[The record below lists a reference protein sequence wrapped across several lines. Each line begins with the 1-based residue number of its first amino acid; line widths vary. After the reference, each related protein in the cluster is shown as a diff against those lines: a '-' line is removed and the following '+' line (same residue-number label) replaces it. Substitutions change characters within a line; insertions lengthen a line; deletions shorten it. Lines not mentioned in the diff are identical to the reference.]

1 MPDKLNERRASIRTP
16 DPGHCARP
24 NGAISREGLLV
35 RQVKVWS
42 PWFQHRV
49 QFGLVVGLTLAIL
62 LCPETARGQ
71 LSKAVTAS
79 KAAPQEPEKPQDA
92 LHRTTPRGTV
102 LGFLNAAYNQKY
114 DIAAQYLN
122 TRATGRDAANL
133 ARQLFFVLDRG
144 LPAKL
149 NNVSNDPLGSQTD
162 PVDSRRELIGS
173 VVTERG
179 GGVDVYLERVDRPD
193 GPSIWLFSRQTL
205 ADIPDVYDEIN
216 TTAVESMVPDFLF
229 RRYFGVTLFGWT
241 FFLLFL
247 PLLYVALSLINRLVG
262 AGVGYALRRW
272 AHRENPRNLTI
283 LPHPVR
289 LLILSATVFLT
300 LREVDLSLI
309 ARQAGSTMAALLLI
323 AAFVWAMFLVNA
335 RCEVYLKRRMESRG
349 RLSATAVLRP
359 LRSLMDLIAVIVGF
373 IFFLHTFGIN
383 PTATLAGL
391 GVGGIAIAL
400 AAQKTL
406 ENVIGGASL
415 IMDGVVRVGET
426 FRIGDVVGTIEIIGL
441 RSTRVR
447 TLDRTMVTIP
457 NGQMATMTLENL
469 SARDQFWLRHL
480 IEIEFGTEPTA
491 LNSVLADVRSLLE
504 RDARVIRGSTRVR
517 FLRFAESSLELEVFA
532 YVVARDWNQF
542 LEIQE
547 DVLIKIRQLINAA
560 GAMIACPSRAIY
572 LKNEIGVDGSSLQAT
587 RGGPISDADKEARR
601 EIHRR

>member
-1 MPDKLNERRASIRTP
+1 MPAKVNERRSKFRTP
-16 DPGHCARP
+16 DRGHCARA
-24 NGAISREGLLV
+24 NGTISRECVLV

-42 PWFQHRV
+42 PWFHHRIR
-49 QFGLVVGLTLAIL
+49 FGLVVGLALVIL
-62 LCPETARGQ
+62 ICPEAAPAQ
-71 LSKAVTAS
+71 LSRAVTAS
-79 KAAPQEPEKPQDA
+79 KSAPPQPEKSQDA

-122 TRATGRDAANL
+122 TRATGRHAANL

-205 ADIPDVYDEIN
+205 VDIPDVYNEIN
-216 TTAVESMVPDFLF
+216 TTTVENMVPDFLL
-229 RRYFGVTLFGWT
+229 RRYLGATLFGWA

-262 AGVGYALRRW
+262 TGAGYALRRW
-272 AHRENPRNLTI
+272 AHRENVRNPTI

-300 LREVDLSLI
+300 VREVSLSLI
-309 ARQAGSTMAALLLI
+309 ARQGGSTMAALLLI

-335 RCEVYLKRRMESRG
+335 RCEVYLRRRMESRG
-349 RLSATAVLRP
+349 RLGATAVLRP
-359 LRSLMDLIAVIVGF
+359 LRSLMDLVAIIVGF
-373 IFFLHTFGIN
+373 IFVLHTFGIN

-406 ENVIGGASL
+406 ENIIGGASL

-426 FRIGDVVGTIEIIGL
+426 FKIGEVVGSIEVIGL
-441 RSTRVR
+441 RSTRLR
-447 TLDRTMVTIP
+447 TFDRTIVTIP

-480 IEIEFGTEPTA
+480 IEVEFGTEPAA

-504 RDARVIRGSTRVR
+504 GDGRVLPGSARVR

-532 YVVARDWNQF
+532 YIIARGWNHF

-547 DVLIKIRQLINAA
+547 DVLIKIRQLIDEA
-560 GAMIACPSRAIY
+560 GAEIACPSRAIY
-572 LKNEIGVDGSSLQAT
+572 LKNQIGVDGSSLEEA
-587 RGGPISDADKEARR
+587 RGGPIADKEARH
-601 EIHRR
+601 EMHRQ

>member
-1 MPDKLNERRASIRTP
+1 MPAEVNERRSKIRTP
-16 DPGHCARP
+16 DRGHCARP
-24 NGAISREGLLV
+24 NGTISREGVLV
-35 RQVKVWS
+35 RQVNVWS
-42 PWFQHRV
+42 SWFHHRV
-49 QFGLVVGLTLAIL
+49 QFGLVAGLTLAIL
-62 LCPETARGQ
+62 ICPEIAPGQ
-71 LSKAVTAS
+71 LSRAVTAS
-79 KAAPQEPEKPQDA
+79 KSAPPESEKPQDA

-122 TRATGRDAANL
+122 TRATGRNAANL
-133 ARQLFFVLDRG
+133 ARQLSFVLDRG

-149 NNVSNDPLGSQTD
+149 NNVSNDPLGSQSD

-179 GGVDVYLERVDRPD
+179 AGVDVYLERVDRSN

-205 ADIPDVYDEIN
+205 VDIPDVYNEIN
-216 TTAVESMVPDFLF
+216 TTTVENMVPDFLL
-229 RRYFGVTLFGWT
+229 RRYLGATLFGWT
-241 FFLLFL
+241 FFLVFL

-262 AGVGYALRRW
+262 AGAGYALRHW
-272 AHRENPRNLTI
+272 AHRENVLNPTI

-300 LREVDLSLI
+300 VREVSLSLI
-309 ARQAGSTMAALLLI
+309 ARQGGSTMAALLLI

-335 RCEVYLKRRMESRG
+335 RCEVYLRRRMESRG
-349 RLSATAVLRP
+349 RLGATAVLRP
-359 LRSLMDLIAVIVGF
+359 LRSLMDLIAIIVGF
-373 IFFLHTFGIN
+373 IFMLHTFGIN

-406 ENVIGGASL
+406 ENIIGGASL

-426 FRIGDVVGTIEIIGL
+426 FRIGEVVGSIEVIGL
-441 RSTRVR
+441 RSTRLR
-447 TLDRTMVTIP
+447 TLDRTIVTIP

-480 IEIEFGTEPTA
+480 IEVEFGTEPAA
-491 LNSVLADVRSLLE
+491 LNSVLADVRNLLE
-504 RDARVIRGSTRVR
+504 GDGRVLPGSSRVR

-532 YVVARDWNQF
+532 YVVARSWNHF

-547 DVLIKIRQLINAA
+547 DVLIKIRQVIDAA
-560 GAMIACPSRAIY
+560 GAEIACPSRAIY
-572 LKNEIGVDGSSLQAT
+572 LKNQIGIDGSSLEEA
-587 RGGPISDADKEARR
+587 RGGPIADKEARH
-601 EIHRR
+601 EMHRR